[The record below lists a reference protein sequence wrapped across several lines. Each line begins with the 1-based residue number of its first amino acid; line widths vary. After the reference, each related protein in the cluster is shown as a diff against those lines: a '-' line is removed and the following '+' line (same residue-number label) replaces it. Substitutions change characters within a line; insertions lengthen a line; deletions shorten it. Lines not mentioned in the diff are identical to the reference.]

1 MRKLWFI
8 ACEDPTVSEQLFCC
22 LFFVKCC
29 KILRH
34 RPTEF
39 SNLLFRFIYLSSEI
53 DGRKNP
59 FTITILSRPF
69 YLVQRKDLQI
79 ISINFQLKLF
89 SQSKKNLHTHKFERK
104 LKQQCLRKLWE
115 VALSARYCEVV
126 YISTSEQIQMKING
140 FDKVKA
146 DGSCLFSQSPINFY

>member
-39 SNLLFRFIYLSSEI
+39 SNLLFCFIYLSSKI

-89 SQSKKNLHTHKFERK
+89 SQSKKKPSHPQIWAQIKATMSAKALGGCAKCEI
-104 LKQQCLRKLWE
+104 LW
-115 VALSARYCEVV
+115 SCV
-126 YISTSEQIQMKING
+126 YQHEWTNSNENKWFCQSESRR
-140 FDKVKA
+140 F
-146 DGSCLFSQSPINFY
+146 LFV